1 VFLDKVQVGRKDWLT
16 LTGIQKQYLN
26 TPTFIP
32 DYNTMS
38 GSQLRKSAANT
49 PVSVVN
55 SDKKEENNLTIFP
68 NPVRDILR
76 ITGTDQGAA
85 YMIYNNRGDLM
96 LKGNG
101 NRINVSTLDPGM
113 YILLIGNKIKMKFI
127 KVE

>member
-1 VFLDKVQVGRKDWLT
+1 
-16 LTGIQKQYLN
+16 
-26 TPTFIP
+26 
-32 DYNTMS
+32 MS

-68 NPVRDILR
+68 NPVRDILH
-76 ITGTDQGAA
+76 IMGTDAA
-85 YMIYNNRGDLM
+85 YIIYNNRGDLM
-96 LKGNG
+96 LKGKG

-113 YILLIGNKIKMKFI
+113 YILLIANKMKMKFI